1 MSTEKIIKKK
11 QIRSTSMTSEES
23 RGKTSSRV
31 NINHLIARVKEQEKK
46 ENKTNLIYLSLFGV
60 LILSVGI
67 ILSF

>member
-11 QIRSTSMTSEES
+11 QIPSTSMTSEES
-23 RGKTSSRV
+23 KGKTSSRV

-46 ENKTNLIYLSLFGV
+46 ENKTNLIYLGLFGV
-60 LILSVGI
+60 LIFSVGI

>member
-11 QIRSTSMTSEES
+11 QIPSTSMTSEES

>member
-11 QIRSTSMTSEES
+11 QIPSTSMTSEES
-23 RGKTSSRV
+23 KGKTSSRV

>member
-11 QIRSTSMTSEES
+11 QIPSTSMTSEES

-60 LILSVGI
+60 LILSIGI